1 MKFFKKIFSK
11 RFFENDIAVAM
22 VCAIIF
28 TIFATLAGFE
38 AGCNELRGNVLRLHI
53 LANSNSEADQ
63 AVKLEVRDAVQEASA
78 TIFENAKSKDD
89 ALNLAKENVNLFKSA
104 AEQKLKELGVSQ
116 SVTVKVEK
124 TYFNTREYEN
134 FTLPAGQYDAV
145 RILLGN
151 AEGKNWWCVMF
162 PSMCLPAAADEH
174 SLTEAVDENAAE
186 IAENATKYE
195 IRFKIVEWYE
205 SIKNWFAG
213 A

>member
-1 MKFFKKIFSK
+1 MKFFKKLFSK

-28 TIFATLAGFE
+28 TLFLTLAGFE
-38 AGCNELRGNVLRLHI
+38 VGCNELRGNVLRLHI
-53 LANSNSEADQ
+53 LANSNSDADQ
-63 AVKLEVRDAVQEASA
+63 TVKLKVRDAVLTASEKV
-78 TIFENAKSKDD
+78 FEGAKSKED
-89 ALNLAKENVNLFKSA
+89 ALNLAKENVGLFKTA
-104 AEQKLKELGVSQ
+104 AEQKLKQLGVNQ

-124 TYFNTREYEN
+124 AYFNTREYEN

-145 RILLGN
+145 RVLLGN

-174 SLTEAVDENAAE
+174 SLTESVDEKAAE
-186 IAENATKYE
+186 IAENAPKYE

-205 SIKNWFAG
+205 SIINWFEN
-213 A
+213 

>member
-1 MKFFKKIFSK
+1 MKFFKKLFSK

-28 TIFATLAGFE
+28 TLFLTLAGFE
-38 AGCNELRGNVLRLHI
+38 VGCNELRGNVLRLHI
-53 LANSNSEADQ
+53 LANSNSDADQ
-63 AVKLEVRDAVQEASA
+63 TIKLEVRDAVLTASEKVFEA
-78 TIFENAKSKDD
+78 AKSKED
-89 ALNLAKENVNLFKSA
+89 ALNLAKENVGLFKTA
-104 AEQKLKELGVSQ
+104 AEQKLKQLGVNQ

-145 RILLGN
+145 RILLGK

-162 PSMCLPAAADEH
+162 PSMCIPAAADEH
-174 SLTEAVDENAAE
+174 SLTEAVDEKSAE
-186 IAENATKYE
+186 IAENAPKYE

-205 SIKNWFAG
+205 SIINWFAS
-213 A
+213 